1 MIDFDLEERAAIM
14 EYDGGMTREAAE
26 KAAARKDRGL
36 RPYQAIAVAS
46 VKQNIARGVKRNIL
60 YMPTGSGKTETAAE
74 IIKMAVDKRKR
85 VAFVCHRIEL
95 VKQASER
102 FFKLGISHGVIQGE
116 NSHSEWSSVVVA
128 SIQTV
133 ASRGIEDMDLI
144 IVDEC
149 FARETVISTPHGPK
163 NIDVVRCGDIVY
175 TAAGVGT
182 VEAVSARPATDLYTL
197 EFDDGTVTTCTGNH
211 PFFTERGWTK
221 AAKLEVGACTFSVQ
235 AVRLLWERVSALD
248 EIQRGRKDGRLS
260 SGSVLDQA
268 GRLLNILFKEIKQPN
283 EQSSKSIEDEGSVER
298 NKTQT
303 YQAWRQRAIT
313 ALSTVGASTCSWRGV
328 GIRGVDSN
336 QDEASW
342 NWLSNLLQNRHSQ
355 QRKDDWDRVGRG
367 ESRQFGKTGAGHQEN
382 GFPYFPRLVS
392 ISRVKS
398 KSPRTVFNLQVSGHP
413 SYFADGK
420 LVHNCHAVAGSKDY
434 KSLFDKHNTIP
445 IVGLSA
451 TPFSKGLGLMFDG
464 LVIGAT
470 IRDLIDD
477 GYLVDCEIYA
487 PGEPDL
493 SQVKIVAGD
502 YQQDQ
507 LGEAVDKPELVG
519 DIVTHWL
526 KLARGQ
532 QTICFATNILHSKH
546 ICDEFEKHNI
556 PAGHIDA
563 YTPAEERKR
572 SVAHEAKE
580 KLPKM
585 CVKCSYMKPVGV
597 HQCPKCGFL
606 PERKSEIE
614 TADGELVRLERKKK
628 REMTTEQK
636 ADFYGELKTYAA
648 EKGYK
653 SGWAANKF
661 KERTG
666 VWPNHYKDVPPKYC
680 SVNTRDWIKSRQ
692 IAFAKARDNG

>member
-1 MIDFDLEERAAIM
+1 MIDFELEERAAIM
-14 EYDGGMTREAAE
+14 EFSGGMSREAAE
-26 KAAARKDRGL
+26 KAARVDRGL
-36 RPYQAIAVAS
+36 RPYQALAVAA

-60 YMPTGSGKTETAAE
+60 YMPTGSGKTETAGE

-102 FFKLGISHGVIQGE
+102 FFNLGIPHGVIQGE

-144 IVDEC
+144 IVDE
-149 FARETVISTPHGPK
+149 AH
-163 NIDVVRCGDIVY
+163 
-175 TAAGVGT
+175 
-182 VEAVSARPATDLYTL
+182 
-197 EFDDGTVTTCTGNH
+197 
-211 PFFTERGWTK
+211 
-221 AAKLEVGACTFSVQ
+221 AC
-235 AVRLLWERVSALD
+235 
-248 EIQRGRKDGRLS
+248 
-260 SGSVLDQA
+260 
-268 GRLLNILFKEIKQPN
+268 
-283 EQSSKSIEDEGSVER
+283 
-298 NKTQT
+298 
-303 YQAWRQRAIT
+303 
-313 ALSTVGASTCSWRGV
+313 
-328 GIRGVDSN
+328 
-336 QDEASW
+336 
-342 NWLSNLLQNRHSQ
+342 
-355 QRKDDWDRVGRG
+355 
-367 ESRQFGKTGAGHQEN
+367 
-382 GFPYFPRLVS
+382 
-392 ISRVKS
+392 
-398 KSPRTVFNLQVSGHP
+398 
-413 SYFADGK
+413 
-420 LVHNCHAVAGSKDY
+420 AGSDSY
-434 KSLFDKHNTIP
+434 KELFAKFSSIP

-470 IRDLIDD
+470 IRDLIDQ
-477 GYLVDCEIYA
+477 GYLVDCEIYS

-493 SQVKIVAGD
+493 TQVKIVAGD

-563 YTPAEERKR
+563 YTPPDERKR
-572 SVAHEAKE
+572 IIEAFKAHRIRVLCNVSVLAEGFDVPAAACMILARPTKSLVRYIQMAGRVLRPYDGKEVALMLDHSGTAKRLGFPTDDLPLVLDDGKPRESVAQEAKE

-614 TADGELVRLERKKK
+614 TADGELVKLERKKK
-628 REMTTEQK
+628 KEMTTEQK
-636 ADFYGELKTYAA
+636 ADFYAELKTYAA

-666 VWPNHYKDVPPKYC
+666 VWPNHYKDVPAKYC

-692 IAFAKARDNG
+692 IAFAKAKDNDQQR

>member
-1 MIDFDLEERAAIM
+1 
-14 EYDGGMTREAAE
+14 
-26 KAAARKDRGL
+26 
-36 RPYQAIAVAS
+36 
-46 VKQNIARGVKRNIL
+46 
-60 YMPTGSGKTETAAE
+60 
-74 IIKMAVDKRKR
+74 
-85 VAFVCHRIEL
+85 
-95 VKQASER
+95 
-102 FFKLGISHGVIQGE
+102 
-116 NSHSEWSSVVVA
+116 
-128 SIQTV
+128 
-133 ASRGIEDMDLI
+133 
-144 IVDEC
+144 
-149 FARETVISTPHGPK
+149 
-163 NIDVVRCGDIVY
+163 
-175 TAAGVGT
+175 
-182 VEAVSARPATDLYTL
+182 
-197 EFDDGTVTTCTGNH
+197 
-211 PFFTERGWTK
+211 
-221 AAKLEVGACTFSVQ
+221 
-235 AVRLLWERVSALD
+235 
-248 EIQRGRKDGRLS
+248 
-260 SGSVLDQA
+260 
-268 GRLLNILFKEIKQPN
+268 
-283 EQSSKSIEDEGSVER
+283 
-298 NKTQT
+298 
-303 YQAWRQRAIT
+303 
-313 ALSTVGASTCSWRGV
+313 
-328 GIRGVDSN
+328 
-336 QDEASW
+336 
-342 NWLSNLLQNRHSQ
+342 
-355 QRKDDWDRVGRG
+355 
-367 ESRQFGKTGAGHQEN
+367 
-382 GFPYFPRLVS
+382 
-392 ISRVKS
+392 
-398 KSPRTVFNLQVSGHP
+398 
-413 SYFADGK
+413 
-420 LVHNCHAVAGSKDY
+420 
-434 KSLFDKHNTIP
+434 
-445 IVGLSA
+445 
-451 TPFSKGLGLMFDG
+451 LMFDG

-477 GYLVDCEIYA
+477 GYLVDYEIYA

-526 KLARGQ
+526 RLAKGQ

-572 SVAHEAKE
+572 IIDAFKANRIRVLCNVSVLAEGFDVPAAACMILARPTKSLVRYIQMAGRVLRPFEGKEVAIMLDHSGTAKRLGFPTDDLPLVLDDGKPRESVAHEAKD

-666 VWPNHYKDVPPKYC
+666 VWPNHYKDVPKVLLCEY
-680 SVNTRDWIKSRQ
+680 TRLD
-692 IAFAKARDNG
+692 